1 MLNSEKYV
9 VGEEIAGKMMNRMM
23 MILLVIMLPLSV
35 IGKYMH
41 WSEVGLFA
49 IACLAIIPL
58 AGVMGRATESIAIH
72 SGPKIGGL
80 MNATFGNAVEL
91 IIALFALQKG
101 LIGVV
106 QASITGSIIG
116 NLLLV
121 TGLSFLIGGIR
132 YPKQKFNRS
141 VAGTNS
147 AMMLLGV
154 VIALVLPAFFSEANP
169 NMAVPMSIGVA
180 VVSLVLYLLGLFFS
194 LYTHRNLFNYAE
206 DLEEEE
212 AEWTVRKALLIL
224 AAATAAVAF
233 ESELLV
239 HTIEAVSH
247 QLGWSE
253 VFIGVVIVAIIG
265 NAAEHSSAIL
275 MALRNKMDV
284 ALEIAVGSS
293 LQIAMFVMP
302 VLVFA
307 SLAFTHP
314 LTLVFSWPE
323 LAAMCLSVILINFL
337 SNDGESNWLE
347 GAMALGA
354 YVIVGIGF
362 YFL

>member
-1 MLNSEKYV
+1 MQPLLT
-9 VGEEIAGKMMNRMM
+9 
-23 MILLVIMLPLSV
+23 ILLVITFPLSV
-35 IGKYMH
+35 LGKYLH
-41 WSEVGLFA
+41 WSEVALFA
-49 IACLAIIPL
+49 ISCAAIIPL

-91 IIALFALQKG
+91 IIALFALKQG

-106 QASITGSIIG
+106 QASLTGSIIG

-121 TGLSFLIGGIR
+121 AGVSFLVGGIK
-132 YPKQKFNRS
+132 YPQQKFNRS

-154 VIALVLPAFFSEANP
+154 VIALVIPAIFTATNP
-169 NMAVPMSIGVA
+169 KIPLAMSVGVS
-180 VVSLVLYLLGLFFS
+180 VVVLVLYLLGLFFS
-194 LYTHRNLFNYAE
+194 LYTHRNLFNYTE
-206 DLEEEE
+206 ELEAEE
-212 AEWTVRKALLIL
+212 AEWSMKKALLIL
-224 AAATAAVAF
+224 ALATAAVAF

-239 HTIEAVSH
+239 HTIEKVSLE
-247 QLGWSE
+247 LGWSE
-253 VFIGVVIVAIIG
+253 VFIGVIIVAIIG

-293 LQIAMFVMP
+293 LQIAMFVTP
-302 VLVFA
+302 ILVFA
-307 SLAFTHP
+307 SLAFGNQMS
-314 LTLVFSWPE
+314 LVFTWPE
-323 LAAMCLSVILINFL
+323 LAAMVLAVLLINFL
-337 SNDGESNWLE
+337 AQDGESNWLE

-354 YVIVGIGF
+354 YVIIGIGF

>member
-1 MLNSEKYV
+1 MQR
-9 VGEEIAGKMMNRMM
+9 IMMW
-23 MILLVIMLPLSV
+23 LLVVMLPLSV
-35 IGKYMH
+35 LAKILH
-41 WSEVGLFA
+41 WGEVTIFV

-58 AGVMGRATESIAIH
+58 AGVMGRATESISIH

-91 IIALFALQKG
+91 IIAFFALQQG
-101 LIGVV
+101 LVEVV
-106 QASITGSIIG
+106 RASLTGSIIG

-121 TGLSFLIGGIR
+121 AGLSFMVGGFR
-132 YPKQKFNRS
+132 YPSQKFNRM

-154 VIALVLPAFFSEANP
+154 VVALIIPAIFTLTNP
-169 NMAVPMSIGVA
+169 KINMGMSIGVA
-180 VVSLVLYLLGLFFS
+180 SVSLILYVLGLLFS

-206 DLEEEE
+206 ELPEEE
-212 AEWTVRKALLIL
+212 AEWSLGKALFVL
-224 AAATAAVAF
+224 ALATGAVAY

-239 HTIEAVSH
+239 HSLTAVSESF
-247 QLGWSE
+247 GWSQ
-253 VFIGVVIVAIIG
+253 VFIGVIIVAIIG
-265 NAAEHSSAIL
+265 NAAEHSTAIM
-275 MALRNKMDV
+275 MAWRNRMDV

-307 SLAFTHP
+307 SLMIGNTMS
-314 LTLVFSWPE
+314 LVFSWPE
-323 LAAMCLSVILINFL
+323 LAAMTLSVILINFL
-337 SNDGESNWLE
+337 SGDGESNWLE

-354 YVIVGIGF
+354 YVIIGIGF

>member
-1 MLNSEKYV
+1 VM
-9 VGEEIAGKMMNRMM
+9 
-23 MILLVIMLPLSV
+23 
-35 IGKYMH
+35 
-41 WSEVGLFA
+41 FA
-49 IACLAIIPL
+49 VACLAIIPI
-58 AGVMGRATESIAIH
+58 AGIMGRATESIAIH

-91 IIALFALQKG
+91 IIAYFALREG

-106 QASITGSIIG
+106 QASITGSVIG

-121 TGLSFLIGGIR
+121 LGLSFLAGGLK
-132 YPKQKFNRS
+132 YKTQTFNRS
-141 VAGTNS
+141 IAGTNS

-154 VIALVLPAFFSEANP
+154 LVALIIPAIFHQSNP
-169 NMAVPMSIGVA
+169 NLDMSLSIGVSI
-180 VVSLVLYLLGLFFS
+180 VVIVLYLLGLFFS
-194 LYTHRNLFNYAE
+194 LYTHRHLFNYTE
-206 DLEEEE
+206 DMEEEE
-212 AEWTVRKALLIL
+212 AEWSLGKAVLVL

-239 HTIEAVSH
+239 HTIEGVSH

-253 VFIGVVIVAIIG
+253 VFIGVIIVAIVG

-275 MALRNKMDV
+275 MAVRNKMDI

-293 LQIAMFVMP
+293 MQIAMFVTP

-307 SLAFTHP
+307 SIALGNP
-314 LTLVFSWPE
+314 MSLIFSWPE
-323 LAAMCLSVILINFL
+323 IAAMTLSVLLTNFL
-337 SNDGESNWLE
+337 AHDGESNWLE

-354 YVIVGIGF
+354 YVIIGLGF

>member
-1 MLNSEKYV
+1 MQRLL
-9 VGEEIAGKMMNRMM
+9 
-23 MILLVIMLPLSV
+23 MILLVITFPLSV
-35 IGKYMH
+35 IGKYLH
-41 WSEVGLFA
+41 WSDVALFA
-49 IACLAIIPL
+49 IACAAIIPL

-91 IIALFALQKG
+91 IISLFALKQG

-106 QASITGSIIG
+106 QASLTGSIIG

-121 TGLSFLIGGIR
+121 AGLSFLVGGIKF
-132 YPKQKFNRS
+132 PQQKFNRTI
-141 VAGTNS
+141 AGTNS

-154 VIALVLPAFFSEANP
+154 VIALVIPAIFTATNP
-169 NMAVPMSIGVA
+169 KISNSMSIGVS
-180 VVSLVLYLLGLFFS
+180 VVVLLLYLLGLFFS
-194 LYTHRNLFNYAE
+194 LYTHRNLFNYTE
-206 DLEEEE
+206 ELEEEE
-212 AEWTVRKALLIL
+212 AEWSMKKALLIL
-224 AAATAAVAF
+224 ALATAAVAF

-239 HTIEAVSH
+239 HTIETVSH
-247 QLGWSE
+247 ELGWSE
-253 VFIGVVIVAIIG
+253 VFIGVIIVAIIG

-293 LQIAMFVMP
+293 LQIAMFVTP

-307 SLAFTHP
+307 SLFFAEP
-314 LTLVFSWPE
+314 MSLVFSWPE
-323 LAAMCLSVILINFL
+323 LGAMVLSVLLINFL
-337 SNDGESNWLE
+337 AQDGESNWLE

-354 YVIVGIGF
+354 YVIIGIGF

>member
-1 MLNSEKYV
+1 MQRLLMIML
-9 VGEEIAGKMMNRMM
+9 I
-23 MILLVIMLPLSV
+23 ITLPLSV
-35 IGKYMH
+35 AANFLH
-41 WSEVGLFA
+41 WSEVAQFA
-49 IACLAIIPL
+49 IACAAIIPL

-91 IIALFALQKG
+91 IIALFALKQG

-106 QASITGSIIG
+106 QASLTGSIIG

-121 TGLSFLIGGIR
+121 AGLSFLVGGIKF
-132 YPKQKFNRS
+132 PQQKFNRTI
-141 VAGTNS
+141 AGTNS

-154 VIALVLPAFFSEANP
+154 VIALVIPAIFTASNP
-169 NMAVPMSIGVA
+169 NISNTMSVGVSI
-180 VVSLVLYLLGLFFS
+180 VVLLLYLLGLFFS
-194 LYTHRNLFNYAE
+194 LYTHRNLFNYTE

-212 AEWTVRKALLIL
+212 AEWSMKKALLIL
-224 AAATAAVAF
+224 ALATGAVAY

-239 HTIEAVSH
+239 HTIAHVSEE
-247 QLGWSE
+247 LGWSE
-253 VFIGVVIVAIIG
+253 VFIGVIIVAIIG

-275 MALRNKMDV
+275 MAMRNKMDV

-293 LQIAMFVMP
+293 LQIAMFVTP

-307 SLAFTHP
+307 SLAFGNP
-314 LTLVFSWPE
+314 MSLVFSWPE
-323 LAAMCLSVILINFL
+323 LGAMVLSVLLINFL
-337 SNDGESNWLE
+337 AQDGESNWLE

-354 YVIVGIGF
+354 YLIIGIGF

>member
-1 MLNSEKYV
+1 MQRLL
-9 VGEEIAGKMMNRMM
+9 
-23 MILLVIMLPLSV
+23 MILLIITFPLSV
-35 IGKYMH
+35 IGKYLH
-41 WSEVGLFA
+41 WSDVAMFA
-49 IACLAIIPL
+49 IACAAIIPL

-91 IIALFALQKG
+91 IISLFALQKG

-121 TGLSFLIGGIR
+121 AGLSFLVGGVKF
-132 YPKQKFNRS
+132 PQQKFNRS
-141 VAGTNS
+141 IAGTNS

-154 VIALVLPAFFSEANP
+154 VIALVIPAIFTATNP
-169 NMAVPMSIGVA
+169 QISISMSVGVSI
-180 VVSLVLYLLGLFFS
+180 VVLLLYLLGLFFS
-194 LYTHRNLFNYAE
+194 LYTHRNLFNYTE
-206 DLEEEE
+206 ELEEEE
-212 AEWTVRKALLIL
+212 AEWSMKKALLIL
-224 AAATAAVAF
+224 LLATGAVAF

-239 HTIEAVSH
+239 HTIETVSH
-247 QLGWSE
+247 ELGWSE
-253 VFIGVVIVAIIG
+253 VFIGVIIVAIIG
-265 NAAEHSSAIL
+265 NAAEHSSAVL

-293 LQIAMFVMP
+293 LQIAMFVTP

-307 SLAFTHP
+307 SLFFTRSMS
-314 LTLVFSWPE
+314 LVFSWPE
-323 LAAMCLSVILINFL
+323 LAAMVLSVLLINFL
-337 SNDGESNWLE
+337 AQDGESNWLE

-354 YVIVGIGF
+354 YVIIGIGF